1 MTKNKLDVEIMVDVT
16 EDMGLQ
22 ASGKV
27 KGLAF
32 LGKMTKEAI
41 TLVSKEVGKAV
52 VEAMSKTEESD
63 TKEVETKEET
73 VDEILV

>member
-1 MTKNKLDVEIMVDVT
+1 MKNNKLDVEIMVDVT
-16 EDMGLQ
+16 EDKGLQ

-52 VEAMSKTEESD
+52 VEAMNKTEEKD
-63 TKEVETKEET
+63 VKEIETEVK
-73 VDEILV
+73 VDEDILV

>member
-1 MTKNKLDVEIMVDVT
+1 MKNNKLDVEIMVDVT
-16 EDMGLQ
+16 EDKGLQ

-52 VEAMSKTEESD
+52 VEAMNKTEEKD
-63 TKEVETKEET
+63 TKEIEEKVE
-73 VDEILV
+73 VDEDILV

>member
-1 MTKNKLDVEIMVDVT
+1 MKNNKLDVEIMVDVT

-52 VEAMSKTEESD
+52 VEAMNKTEEED
-63 TKEVETKEET
+63 VKEIETEVK
-73 VDEILV
+73 VDEDILV

>member
-1 MTKNKLDVEIMVDVT
+1 MKNNKLDVEIMVDVT
-16 EDMGLQ
+16 EDKGLQ

-52 VEAMSKTEESD
+52 VEAMNKTEEED
-63 TKEVETKEET
+63 VKEIETEVK
-73 VDEILV
+73 VDEDILV